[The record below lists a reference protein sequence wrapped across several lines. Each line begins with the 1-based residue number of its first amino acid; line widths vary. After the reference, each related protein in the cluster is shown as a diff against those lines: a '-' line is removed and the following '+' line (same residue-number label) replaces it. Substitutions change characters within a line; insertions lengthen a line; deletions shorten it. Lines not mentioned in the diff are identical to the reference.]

1 MKQSNIAGGNKR
13 PKSRDPAAANREDP
27 MSANGK
33 RMLIKEILQGLQ
45 ESSVAHPEMTE
56 DDRTRSLQMQSF
68 LKHLE
73 IQMDDEGADEMG
85 GGLLGYPGAC

>member
-1 MKQSNIAGGNKR
+1 
-13 PKSRDPAAANREDP
+13 
-27 MSANGK
+27 MSPGGK

-45 ESSVAHPEMTE
+45 ESSVAHPEMTD

-73 IQMDDEGADEMG
+73 IQMDDEDGDRGAHDGRLDALQLEQDQIKSFM
-85 GGLLGYPGAC
+85 L